1 MFWTLG
7 LAHLIGDYPLQTD
20 RLVRAKRHWPGLAL
34 HVAIHLAVML
44 LLTGR
49 DSLVVWPQLLV
60 LAAAH
65 FAIDSLKNF
74 ESIRW
79 PRFVV
84 VPYILD
90 QVLHVISITFIALWI
105 ETRYGIQRDQPWLI
119 YAAAY
124 LSATHVWFIT
134 ERIVAH
140 REARYRQVVEAHRWS
155 RIVARGVALTV
166 YLLLGHLLRLPDLIA
181 STVLLGAL
189 LPPPYRRCTPFR
201 RRMLLQDLFGPLLL
215 ALLVFLLAVR

>member
-1 MFWTLG
+1 MFWTLA

-20 RLVRAKRHWPGLAL
+20 RLVLAKRHWRGLAL
-34 HVAIHLAVML
+34 HVAIHLTVML

-60 LAAAH
+60 LAALH

-74 ESIRW
+74 ESTRW

-84 VPYILD
+84 LPYLLD
-90 QVLHVISITFIALWI
+90 QLLHIISIVLVASWI
-105 ETRYGIQRDQPWLI
+105 ETRFGIQRHHEWLI

-140 REARYRQVVEAHRWS
+140 REAPYQAAVDAYRWS
-155 RIVARGVALTV
+155 RIAARGLALTV
-166 YLLLGHLLRLPDLIA
+166 YLLIGHMLRIPELLA
-181 STVLLGAL
+181 STAFLVAL
-189 LPPPYRRCTPFR
+189 IPPPYRYPPYH
-201 RRMLLQDLFGPLLL
+201 RRMLAQDLVGPFLL
-215 ALLVFLLAVR
+215 ALLVFLLAP